1 MNNFNENYAGNPADY
16 PSAPGGLRAYWD
28 TICIRNGLRLQKNY
42 YFDHYRILDE
52 YHMKRAQ
59 GTEKEMLSMLDTL
72 ASQ

>member
-1 MNNFNENYAGNPADY
+1 MNYANETYAGNPAAY

-42 YFDHYRILDE
+42 YFDHYRIMDE
-52 YHMKRAQ
+52 YNIKRAQ
-59 GTEKEMLSMLDTL
+59 GTEKEMRLMLEAL